1 MNVGDYILGAIGVL
15 FYIAIGVAMV
25 MLSAKIVSIA
35 ESLIVGIAAGVAVK
49 YFFQLH
55 TVFCILIGFAAVV
68 LFLMIMRN
76 FIGFWFVVLSL
87 ALLWGSFWGFAI
99 YESSDWIW
107 GITAFLIMGGT
118 TIWIHVKGYE
128 DIIDEYG
135 FNISR
140 YISRKSN
147 CSQNDS
153 QYSYSEN
160 SESEQNTYSNDSSQ
174 SDYTYE
180 DTANEDDYYEILG
193 LKKGASQ
200 DEIKAAYRKLSKKYH
215 PDVNDAANASV
226 IFRLIN
232 DAYNALIT
240 K

>member
-1 MNVGDYILGAIGVL
+1 MNVGDYIFGAIGIL

-25 MLSAKIVSIA
+25 MLSAKIVAVA

-49 YFFQLH
+49 YFFHLH

-76 FIGFWFVVLSL
+76 FIGFWVIVLSL
-87 ALLWGSFWGFAI
+87 ALLWGSIWGFTI

-107 GITAFLIMGGT
+107 GITTFLIMCGT

-128 DIIDEYG
+128 DIVDEYG
-135 FNISR
+135 FNVSR
-140 YISRKSN
+140 YLPRKTN
-147 CSQNDS
+147 CSQNNS

-160 SESEQNTYSNDSSQ
+160 SESEQYTGSNDSNQ
-174 SDYTYE
+174 NTYTYE
-180 DTANEDDYYEILG
+180 NTANEDDYYEILG

-226 IFRLIN
+226 VFRLIN
-232 DAYNALIT
+232 EAYNALVI